1 MFAYGSSTLIL
12 ALYFSALG
20 HSDTKIGLFMTLTL
34 IGDVLISLALTFVAD
49 ALGRRRILVLGA
61 LLMSLS
67 GAIFASVEN
76 YWILLFAAVVGVI
89 SPSGN
94 EIGPF

>member
-34 IGDVLISLALTFVAD
+34 LGDVVISLLLALCAD
-49 ALGRRRILVLGA
+49 ALGRRRMLMLGGLMMAGSGLV
-61 LLMSLS
+61 
-67 GAIFASVEN
+67 FAETGN
-76 YWILLFAAVVGVI
+76 YWLLLAAAILGII
-89 SPSGN
+89 SPRCVGGN
-94 EIGPF
+94 V